1 MAIFP
6 ECPCGNDKSYKECCE
21 RIHKDLSL
29 ATTAEKLMRARYS
42 AFVTSN
48 LGFIMSSHHE
58 STRPTRSKKEIK
70 RWMRGLEWVELHVR
84 NVIKGGAE
92 DEEGYVDF
100 RAFYK
105 ENDSFEILQEIS
117 RFVKAEDGNWY
128 YISGE
133 HKEDKFIEQE

>member
-1 MAIFP
+1 MAIFS
-6 ECPCGNDKSYKECCE
+6 ECPCGRDKSYKNCCQ
-21 RIHKDLSL
+21 IVHNDLST
-29 ATTAEKLMRARYS
+29 AATAEDLMRARYS
-42 AFVTSN
+42 AFVTCN
-48 LGFIMSSHHE
+48 LDFIMSSHHA

-84 NVIKGGAE
+84 NTINGGIE

-117 RFVKAEDGNWY
+117 KFIKEDGTRY
-128 YISGE
+128 YFSGE